1 MHTIF
6 SGKLAA
12 VKFTVIHID
21 VETLI
26 FERDPRNS
34 QLNID
39 PPIQAVGSAW

>member
-1 MHTIF
+1 MSYSLLMHTIF

-12 VKFTVIHID
+12 IKFTVIDID

-34 QLNID
+34 YVIH
-39 PPIQAVGSAW
+39 G